1 VTRDT
6 GFPLEVR
13 NTIRARAEN
22 RCEVCGLY
30 VIAELHHRR
39 ARGMGSTNRPETNT
53 ASNGLGTCRECHRL
67 IEGNRGLASTCGWL
81 VDQYTDPASVP
92 VVYRGR
98 TVLLDD
104 LGNLEAA

>member
-1 VTRDT
+1 MTNT
-6 GFPLEVR
+6 GFPIGVR

-30 VIAELHHRR
+30 VVAELHHRR
-39 ARGMGSTNRPETNT
+39 ARGMGSTKRPETNT

-67 IEGNRGLASTCGWL
+67 IEANRGLAQTGGWL
-81 VDQYTDPASVP
+81 VDQDSDPAETP

-98 TVLLDD
+98 RVLLDD
-104 LGNLEAA
+104 LGNLQEAS